1 MASQF
6 QSSGTGPGAG
16 GGNAIALNG
25 NSITYPATGTIW
37 GTVS

>member
-1 MASQF
+1 MSCF
-6 QSSGTGPGAG
+6 NLCGSGPGGG
-16 GGNAIALNG
+16 GGNAITLNG